1 MGSGFFGRQS
11 YSNLERRG
19 HRYPVGASISAPKQQ
34 EGAARVRAA
43 GSGKSG
49 VPGTGGWCCVAAE
62 PAGLPPAGPA
72 LRGRGQRC
80 PAPRR
85 RPAGNGGAWGVLMG
99 SPARRGGLGER
110 SAADG
115 AWGSG
120 WLLPMRV
127 RKPDG
132 SVLPLATFSH
142 RLPLLWLC
150 FLT

>member
-19 HRYPVGASISAPKQQ
+19 HRCPVGASVPAPQQQ
-34 EGAARVRAA
+34 EGAARVSAA
-43 GSGKSG
+43 GPGDSG
-49 VPGTGGWCCVAAE
+49 VPGTGGGAVWRRK
-62 PAGLPPAGPA
+62 PRGFLPPAPPSAAGVSA
-72 LRGRGQRC
+72 
-80 PAPRR
+80 APRLGVGLR
-85 RPAGNGGAWGVLMG
+85 EAAVPGAFSRVPP
-99 SPARRGGLGER
+99 SRRGGLGER

-120 WLLPMRV
+120 GLLPMQV

-132 SVLPLATFSH
+132 SVLSLATFSH